1 MIKVGITGGIGSG
14 KTYVC
19 TYFSRLG
26 IPIYDSDVRAKELM
40 NTSGLI
46 RKKITELFGSQS
58 FIDGDL
64 NRSFLSKI
72 VFADTK
78 KLQQLNE
85 IVHPEVKKNFE
96 IWTKQN
102 RKSPYVLKESAVLI
116 ENNIHKELD
125 FIILVTAPIKIRIQR
140 VMSRN
145 FFTKKQVKE
154 RINNQLSDEE
164 KEKYADYIILNDGNQ
179 NIDNQINKIH
189 KELLN
194 KSK

>member
-19 TYFSRLG
+19 IYFSRLG
-26 IPIYDSDVRAKELM
+26 IPVYNSDVRAKELM
-40 NTSGLI
+40 NTSPLI
-46 RKKITELFGSQS
+46 RKKIIQTFSNEAFVGEE
-58 FIDGDL
+58 L
-64 NRSFLSKI
+64 NRSFLSKT

-85 IVHPEVKKNFE
+85 IVHPEVKKDFE
-96 IWTKQN
+96 VWSKN
-102 RKSPYVLKESAVLI
+102 YNAPYVLKESAVLI
-116 ENNIHKELD
+116 ENDIHKELD
-125 FIILVTAPIKIRIQR
+125 LIILVTAPIKIRIQR

-145 FFTKKQVKE
+145 SFTEKQVKE

-164 KEKYADYIILNDGNQ
+164 KEKYADYIIVNDGSQ

-189 KELLN
+189 NELLN